1 MQRTAMIGAIILT
14 MAGCDAVPSQPTEPV
29 AVQAT
34 AAASATP
41 TASPTPTAPA
51 GGARTVEVENP
62 LFEFNYAYPAKVGAI
77 PGLKAMLDARLD
89 KDRAELEAASRK
101 DQAEAAKDGYP
112 YRAHSSGTKWQVVTD
127 LPRWLSLSAE
137 MYEYSGGAHGMTFFD
152 SLLWDREAEVSRAP
166 ADLFTS
172 KAALSRVLR
181 EPFCA
186 ALDKERAKRRG
197 GPVNRNSGDQFD
209 ECIDPVESTLILG
222 SSNGRTFDK
231 IGVLVAP
238 YAAGSY
244 AEGTFDLT
252 LPVTQAV
259 LATVKP
265 EFRGA
270 FLAR

>member
-1 MQRTAMIGAIILT
+1 MQRIAILGTIILAVT
-14 MAGCDAVPSQPTEPV
+14 ACDAAPSEP
-29 AVQAT
+29 AAPPATQAI
-34 AAASATP
+34 ASATP
-41 TASPTPTAPA
+41 APAVPTPSPAPA
-51 GGARTVEVENP
+51 GAARTVEVENA
-62 LFEFNYAYPAKVGAI
+62 LFDFNYSYPAPVGAI
-77 PGLKAMLDARLD
+77 PGLKALLDGRLD
-89 KDRAELEAASRK
+89 KDRAELEATARK

-152 SLLWDREAEVSRAP
+152 SLLWDREAGVSHAP

-197 GPVNRNSGDQFD
+197 EPVNRNSGDQFD

-265 EFRGA
+265 EFRDA
-270 FLAR
+270 FSAR